1 MRNILITLIFL
12 PLLSFAEANAVVYN
26 VTHDRV
32 ISGTLSEKEVS
43 IASISKLMTIYTVM
57 KSNQDLNEKL
67 TVTSN
72 KINHTKLNKGMVLT
86 RQELVNMSLVSSDN
100 LAAVTLSQNYPGGQT
115 QFIRQ
120 MNTHSKELGMIH
132 TGFVEPTGLSPM
144 NYSSVNDIMLLTK
157 AVSAFQIVQEAAQT
171 QRVITNPSIRLPERF
186 KKGKKSRKVVKQPRQ
201 RSIINNPTS
210 HYFGHEGIV
219 TIKTG
224 FTNAAGF
231 CITMLVN
238 ANDQLYNITVL
249 GAKTKQEREKI
260 IKKAMDNIY
269 NI

>member
-32 ISGTLSEKEVS
+32 ISGSLSEKEVS
-43 IASISKLMTIYTVM
+43 IASISKLMTIYTVL
-57 KSNQDLNEKL
+57 KSNQDMNEKL
-67 TVTSN
+67 TVIGN

-86 RQELVNMSLVSSDN
+86 REELVNMSLVSSDN
-100 LAAVTLSQNYPGGQT
+100 LAAVTLSQHYPGGQE

-120 MNTHSKELGMIH
+120 MNAHTKELGMMH

-144 NYSSVNDIMLLTK
+144 NYSSVSDIVALTR
-157 AVSAFQIVQEAAQT
+157 AVSVYPIVQRAAQT
-171 QRVITNPSIRLPERF
+171 QQVVTKPAIPDRF
-186 KKGKKSRKVVKQPRQ
+186 KKKGKKSKKIIKQPRQ
-201 RSIINNPTS
+201 RSLINNPTS
-210 HYFGHEGIV
+210 HYFGQEGIV

-231 CITMLVN
+231 CITMLVS

-249 GAKTKQEREKI
+249 GAKSKQEREKI
-260 IKKAMDNIY
+260 IKKAMDKIN
-269 NI
+269 NV